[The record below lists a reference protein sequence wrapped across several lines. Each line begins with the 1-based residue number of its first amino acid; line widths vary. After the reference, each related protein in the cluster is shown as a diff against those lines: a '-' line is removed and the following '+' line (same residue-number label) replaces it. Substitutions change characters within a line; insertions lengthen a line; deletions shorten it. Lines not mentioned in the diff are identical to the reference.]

1 MPQGPAK
8 PKKPGPGL
16 LKLPGGQT
24 VPYQKGWG
32 VPRPPG
38 TKRGST
44 PGSRAKELRKA
55 LESGRAEARPGAP
68 RLKETHVVERADTT
82 YDLAGIPAKN
92 RPKRFTIATGPPLR
106 GPGESDITYPGGK
119 PRVTPRTKAES
130 KERSELAAAN
140 VAIEKSLRRS
150 KGRRAAGEAIARR
163 AKRLREPVR
172 GAPPR
177 VIARKRGGTRSGG
190 GR

>member
-1 MPQGPAK
+1 MPQKSQAK
-8 PKKPGPGL
+8 GSFMQFQIKGGKKVVPPPPGSKPG
-16 LKLPGGQT
+16 
-24 VPYQKGWG
+24 
-32 VPRPPG
+32 
-38 TKRGST
+38 ST
-44 PGSRAKELRKA
+44 AGSRAKELREA

-68 RLKETHVVERADTT
+68 RLKEQKVVERADTT

-92 RPKRFTIATGPPLR
+92 RPTRPTIATGPPLR
-106 GPGESDITYPGGK
+106 GAGESDTRYPGGK

-130 KERSELAAAN
+130 KERSEIAAAN

-150 KGRRAAGEAIARR
+150 KGRRAAGEAAARR
-163 AKRLREPVR
+163 AKRLKEPVR

-177 VIARKRGGTRSGG
+177 VVASKRGGSRSGG